1 MIISR
6 AFKFLAF
13 TKQLNN
19 IGDMG
24 IVAKIWDTLF
34 IIGRTPLCIL
44 FSARPA
50 FLSLSYFTFYCYQ
63 KSFLLFSRNLKFS
76 HMITST
82 VSRPA
87 QFFAVKPS
95 SRSAAE
101 MLKYSLPHLHT

>member
-44 FSARPA
+44 FSADK
-50 FLSLSYFTFYCYQ
+50 LLVSL
-63 KSFLLFSRNLKFS
+63 
-76 HMITST
+76 
-82 VSRPA
+82 
-87 QFFAVKPS
+87 
-95 SRSAAE
+95 
-101 MLKYSLPHLHT
+101 